1 MTTHSYHIFTFP
13 FQWTI
18 RDLKEKTFSEQI
30 RLDHIRFG
38 ESLHWKRVSQKDTF
52 DARRSENL
60 YNEQNYFY
68 RFVQDALYDNGK
80 PGRENLLR
88 HYERVEPNAGDVD
101 YHILAANKE
110 YVLKVENI
118 FLNIY
123 STGVGTL
130 TFYLSNSRYDEFNDV
145 LAINQYGRRVYPPFW
160 ADKQYHIES
169 AEELHI
175 TGLAGAYQSDFD
187 SYKPSDTNKPCTL
200 IAKMIKEVATNIDI
214 ETVIDDRMYVMSWL
228 CDKGMAE
235 RVCGSYGSTTE
246 NALNDKAYKEAF
258 GDWYR
263 YVFVDAGDA
272 TCHNAGMFRQ
282 LLDKA
287 TYLRWQECNSLY
299 GISRYSFVML
309 SNAGES
315 EKFLYTN
322 FETEYVRM
330 AELILVQKAS
340 VLRFSQEVTNISTLE
355 NSKNLAK
362 KVDSLYKEYIRF
374 VNQVHFREVSAQDQ
388 AIELYQMLYRQM
400 DIENQVEKLD
410 GEIDELHTYV
420 NLNEE
425 QKKGKIMDTMSYAA
439 GIALPATIL
448 TGLYGM
454 NSLYNGAGGGEVNW
468 ANSIWFQCIS
478 IVLLVIV
485 MTFFLHW
492 YKNKTNK

>member
-18 RDLKEKTFSEQI
+18 RGFKDKTFSEQI
-30 RLDHIRFG
+30 NLENIRLG
-38 ESLHWKRVSQKDTF
+38 ESPLWKRVSQKDIL

-60 YNEQNYFY
+60 YNEHNYFY

-80 PGRENLLR
+80 HGRENLLR
-88 HYERVEPNAGDVD
+88 HYERVEPCNGDVE
-101 YHILAANKE
+101 YHIQTNSKE

-130 TFYLSNSRYDEFNDV
+130 TFYLSNSRYHDFNDV

-160 ADKQYHIES
+160 ADKLYHIES
-169 AEELHI
+169 AKELCI
-175 TGLAGAYQSDFD
+175 TGLTGTYQSDFD
-187 SYKPSDTNKPCTL
+187 KYEPSDTNKPCALVT
-200 IAKMIKEVATNIDI
+200 KMIKEVATNIDI
-214 ETVIDDRMYVMSWL
+214 ETVIDDRMYVMSWV
-228 CDKGMAE
+228 CDKKMAE
-235 RVCGSYGSTTE
+235 DACKSYGPTNE
-246 NALNDKAYKEAF
+246 NALNDKAHK
-258 GDWYR
+258 DWYR
-263 YVFVDAGDA
+263 YVFVDAGEEP

-287 TYLRWQECNSLY
+287 TYVRWQECNTLY

-309 SNAGES
+309 SNAGEA
-315 EKFLYTN
+315 EKHLYTY

-330 AELILVQKAS
+330 AELVLVQKAS
-340 VLRFSQEVTNISTLE
+340 VLRFSQEVTNISTLDK
-355 NSKNLAK
+355 SRNLAE

-388 AIELYQMLYRQM
+388 AIELYQLLYKQM

-420 NLNEE
+420 DLSEE
-425 QKKGKIMDTMSYAA
+425 RKKAKVMDLMSYAA
-439 GIALPATIL
+439 ALALPASIA
-448 TGLYGM
+448 TGFYGM
-454 NSLYNGAGGGEVNW
+454 NNTTNGAVQGEANW
-468 ANSIWFQCIS
+468 TNDFTLQWAS
-478 IVLLVIV
+478 IVICVTI
-485 MTFFLHW
+485 FLIIIYL
-492 YKNKTNK
+492 YKNKKRK